1 MYTFTQVYEER
12 GRGSLRLNDP
22 KQGTDSVSRLVFRTA
37 GSLRVLLN
45 TKIWEGMIAEPASPK
60 SLRITAIDTTGQVKV
75 YLVMARPSDIQ
86 SLAMALKL
94 RISAEKARVVKPG
107 DGLGEE
113 KSKMDSETNGNWDA
127 GEDTEKSKV
136 TPDLIADAEKEN
148 DAEEADEDDE
158 EELENLIV
166 EVPALKKRA
175 LDPDAPGD
183 ANETSVETTPATAM
197 EDQAAN

>member
-1 MYTFTQVYEER
+1 MYEER

-22 KQGTDSVSRLVFRTA
+22 KHGTDSRLVFRTA

-94 RISAEKARVVKPG
+94 RISAEKARVVKSG
-107 DGLGEE
+107 DGLAEEE
-113 KSKMDSETNGNWDA
+113 KSKMDSETNGSWDA
-127 GEDTEKSKV
+127 GEDMENSKV
-136 TPDLIADAEKEN
+136 TPDLIADAEQKN
-148 DAEEADEDDE
+148 DAEAEEE

-183 ANETSVETTPATAM
+183 ANETSAETTPATAM
-197 EDQAAN
+197 DDQAN